1 MTMKIEYRAG
11 VTIGALIA
19 ASLTLSGCLG
29 PTYGTDKSSTE
40 QLVDDLG
47 NIASL
52 GQTRKGEGIEY
63 KPRPAIV
70 KPSDTASLPVPQQN
84 LAENNAA
91 WVESPEETRARLI
104 AEADGSANGA
114 TYSSPLAKR
123 VASANGSSG
132 RATLG
137 GAADGPPT
145 PQDVLKQA
153 NQRKEYQNARKIQK
167 GAYSDRRRYLSD
179 PPLTYRKPAE
189 SAPVDELGEPERVK
203 ERRRISEAKKAGTGK
218 RSWWPW

>member
-1 MTMKIEYRAG
+1 MTMKTEYRAG
-11 VTIGALIA
+11 VTIGAIIA
-19 ASLTLSGCLG
+19 ATLMLSGCLG
-29 PTYGTDKSSTE
+29 PTYGTDKPSTV

-52 GQTRKGEGIEY
+52 GQTKKGAGIEY

-70 KPSDTASLPVPQQN
+70 KPTDTASLPAPQQN

-104 AEADGSANGA
+104 ATADANSDG
-114 TYSSPLAKR
+114 TGFSSPLAKR
-123 VASANGSSG
+123 VSSSSG
-132 RATLG
+132 PGVTTVGR
-137 GAADGPPT
+137 AADGPPT
-145 PQDVLKQA
+145 ERDTVRSEKQRQA
-153 NQRKEYQNARKIQK
+153 YKEARKIQQ
-167 GAYSDRRRYLSD
+167 GAYTDRRRYLSD
-179 PPLTYRKPAE
+179 PPLTYRKPAD
-189 SAPVDELGEPERVK
+189 SAPTGDLGEPERAK

>member
-1 MTMKIEYRAG
+1 MTMKIEYRAS

-19 ASLTLSGCLG
+19 AGLTLSGCLG
-29 PTYGTDKSSTE
+29 PTYGTDKPSTV

-52 GQTRKGEGIEY
+52 GQTKKGAGIEY

-70 KPSDTASLPVPQQN
+70 KPTDTASLPAPQQN

-104 AEADGSANGA
+104 ATADASSDGA
-114 TYSSPLAKR
+114 TFNSPLAKR
-123 VASANGSSG
+123 AASSSG
-132 RATLG
+132 AAAPKLG
-137 GAADGPPT
+137 GAGDGPPMPSAT
-145 PQDVLKQA
+145 MKETQ
-153 NQRKEYQNARKIQK
+153 QRKAYQEARKIEK

-189 SAPVDELGEPERVK
+189 SAPVGELGEPERAK
-203 ERRRISEAKKAGTGK
+203 ERRRISESKKAGTGK